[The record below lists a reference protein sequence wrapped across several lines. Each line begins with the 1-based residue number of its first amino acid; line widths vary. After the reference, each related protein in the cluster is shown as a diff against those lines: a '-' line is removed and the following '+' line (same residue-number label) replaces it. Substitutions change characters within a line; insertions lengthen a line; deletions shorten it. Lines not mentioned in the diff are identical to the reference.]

1 MEASSAEMSGR
12 AVFAVGPSGFDDID
26 NPAFA
31 QRIDRALAA
40 EASVVGQHEVD
51 PHPGLLDRERLD
63 HGAHTG
69 KQSGAGDLEGGIGA
83 LAIDIEPKEGLGLK
97 FLGRQADPTCE
108 LIAGQN
114 PRLP

>member
-40 EASVVGQHEVD
+40 EARG
-51 PHPGLLDRERLD
+51 
-63 HGAHTG
+63 
-69 KQSGAGDLEGGIGA
+69 
-83 LAIDIEPKEGLGLK
+83 
-97 FLGRQADPTCE
+97 
-108 LIAGQN
+108 
-114 PRLP
+114 